1 MTIKQMA
8 DYAKKPSTDNMD
20 CGYYSFALD
29 KDGAYL
35 GDYHINSN
43 SWTRWHDDYPA
54 YINIYD
60 NGRAIIRYADP
71 GKREDYIEYDGSMP
85 AWRNEIIAAAKAATD
100 SK

>member
-1 MTIKQMA
+1 MTIKQMTA
-8 DYAKKPSTDNMD
+8 YAKRPTTDKMD

-35 GDYHINSN
+35 GDYHINGN
-43 SWTRWHDDYPA
+43 SWTQWDDEHPA

-60 NGRAIIRYADP
+60 NGRAVIRYADP
-71 GKREDYIEYDGSMP
+71 GKREDYVEHDGSMP
-85 AWRNEIIAAAKAATD
+85 AWRSEIIAAAKAATE